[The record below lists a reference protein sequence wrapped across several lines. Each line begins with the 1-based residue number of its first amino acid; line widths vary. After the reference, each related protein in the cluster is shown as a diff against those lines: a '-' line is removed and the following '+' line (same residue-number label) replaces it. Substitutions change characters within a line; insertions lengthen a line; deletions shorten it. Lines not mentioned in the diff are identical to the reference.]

1 MLPEIAL
8 SVAILAIAST
18 ALLAFLGAPA
28 TALKALT
35 RTETLAAGVR
45 SVERSLDEIR
55 TADLPSVRR
64 ACEVMLEDAEAMLA
78 SAETKRKRAAASA
91 SRSKP
96 EESAPVGLDA
106 VGMDP
111 AAQRAALTEHFRGH

>member
-8 SVAILAIAST
+8 SVALLAIACT
-18 ALLAFLGAPA
+18 ALLGFLGAPA
-28 TALKALT
+28 TALRALT
-35 RTETLAAGVR
+35 RTESLAAGVR
-45 SVERSLDEIR
+45 AVESSLDEIR

-91 SRSKP
+91 SRS
-96 EESAPVGLDA
+96 SAQEPVGDPLDA
-106 VGMDP
+106 PGMD
-111 AAQRAALTEHFRGH
+111 AATQRAALTEHFRGH